1 MVRDEYAMIGIVAIV
16 LMAIVPLSL
25 YYLGT
30 LGGVDFS
37 GMADNAVYFGG
48 LLLVLFIAVT
58 FLSAYL
64 RRR

>member
-1 MVRDEYAMIGIVAIV
+1 MIGIVAIV

-30 LGGVDFS
+30 MGGVDFS
-37 GMADNAVYFGG
+37 VMATDAVYFGG
-48 LLLVLFIAVT
+48 LLLVLFIAVVT
-58 FLSAYL
+58 LSAYL